1 MISKVRLIIFDLD
14 GVLVNSKTNM
24 RVSWNN
30 VRKKFGIKVQFSEYF
45 KFIGYPFL
53 EILRKLSIKS
63 NQKEIRKF
71 YYKISLKNFNKISA
85 YKDVKKVLEILKK
98 KKIKMAIV
106 TSKNRDRT
114 IKLVRKMKFP
124 IKNIVCPSATTK
136 GKPHPDQINIA
147 LRRYKI
153 NRKKVAYV
161 GDMRVDYLLSKNA
174 KINFIFAEYGYGKK
188 QNYKYSI
195 YSFKDLTKIF

>member
-1 MISKVRLIIFDLD
+1 MISKVELIIFDLD

-30 VRKKFGIKVQFSEYF
+30 VRKKFGINIQFSEYF

-63 NQKEIRKF
+63 NQKEIQKF

-98 KKIKMAIV
+98 KK
-106 TSKNRDRT
+106 
-114 IKLVRKMKFP
+114 KLKW
-124 IKNIVCPSATTK
+124 
-136 GKPHPDQINIA
+136 Q
-147 LRRYKI
+147 
-153 NRKKVAYV
+153 
-161 GDMRVDYLLSKNA
+161 
-174 KINFIFAEYGYGKK
+174 
-188 QNYKYSI
+188 
-195 YSFKDLTKIF
+195 